1 MAAIDATSISN
12 SSSNSNSNNA
22 VVDHAAVAT
31 VDSDNDIQQ
40 EGSRSLQAQFGDQS
54 SRLPRRKIITV
65 SSDLSFR
72 PGNVQS

>member
-12 SSSNSNSNNA
+12 SSSNGNSNNA

-31 VDSDNDIQQ
+31 VNSDNDIQQ
-40 EGSRSLQAQFGDQS
+40 ERGRSLQAQFGDQS

-65 SSDLSFR
+65 SSGLSFR
-72 PGNVQS
+72 PENVPS